1 MAAPIKFKKAVGKD
15 AETQPAI
22 RVDCRGARQTM
33 YLRLR
38 KIAEETYM
46 TRQSTLAAMILE
58 DFVKE
63 YDSNQAN
70 PRAKRVMQMALGMKY
85 PPELDGKKGPRPGG
99 R

>member
-1 MAAPIKFKKAVGKD
+1 MAAPIKFKRAVGKD

-22 RVDCRGARQTM
+22 RVDCRGARQKM

-38 KIAEETYM
+38 EIAVDTYM
-46 TRQSTLAAMILE
+46 TKQSTLAALILE

-70 PRAKRVMQMALGMKY
+70 TRAKRVMQMTLGMKH
-85 PPELDGKKGPRPGG
+85 PPELGGKKGPRPGG